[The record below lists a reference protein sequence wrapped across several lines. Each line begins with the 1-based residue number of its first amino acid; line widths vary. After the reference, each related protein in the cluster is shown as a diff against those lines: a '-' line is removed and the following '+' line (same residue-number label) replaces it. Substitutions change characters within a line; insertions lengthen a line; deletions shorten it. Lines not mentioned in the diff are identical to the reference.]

1 MVAAMKAKETVKL
14 ASLRAIKA
22 AIMLAKT
29 AEGATGEVSDQEVVK
44 IIQKLVKQRKESAQ
58 QYNDA
63 GRPELAE
70 NELAEAAVMEV
81 YLPKQLSEAELEAE
95 LTKIIAEVGAT
106 TPQEMGKVMG
116 VATKKLAGLADG
128 RAISAAVKK
137 LLAYVNINSQQE
149 LDSHGPPHYRGPLP
163 FSGANAMESSTCWL
177 LLCLNEYDLTV
188 LGGDSYNGVAFDM
201 TV

>member
-1 MVAAMKAKETVKL
+1 MEKRIQADMVAAMKAKETVRL

-29 AEGATGEVSDQEVVK
+29 AEGATGEVTDQEIVK

-70 NELAEAAVMEV
+70 NELAEAACMEV

-95 LTKIIAEVGAT
+95 LAKIIAEVGAT
-106 TPQEMGKVMG
+106 KPQDMSKVMG

-128 RAISAAVKK
+128 RAISTAVKK
-137 LLAYVNINSQQE
+137 LLS
-149 LDSHGPPHYRGPLP
+149 
-163 FSGANAMESSTCWL
+163 
-177 LLCLNEYDLTV
+177 
-188 LGGDSYNGVAFDM
+188 
-201 TV
+201 